1 NKVKSEVIF
10 EVSDNG
16 PGILETDLPHIF
28 ERFYAQHAKTYGT
41 RHGTGLGLS
50 LCKSIVE
57 AHGGKIAIYNK
68 KPHGTLVRFCLP
80 VKEES
85 NNATI
90 GLSS

>member
-1 NKVKSEVIF
+1 M
-10 EVSDNG
+10 
-16 PGILETDLPHIF
+16 F
-28 ERFYAQHAKTYGT
+28 ERFYSQHAKAYGA

-68 KPHGTLVRFCLP
+68 EPHGTLVRFCLP

-90 GLSS
+90 GLSR